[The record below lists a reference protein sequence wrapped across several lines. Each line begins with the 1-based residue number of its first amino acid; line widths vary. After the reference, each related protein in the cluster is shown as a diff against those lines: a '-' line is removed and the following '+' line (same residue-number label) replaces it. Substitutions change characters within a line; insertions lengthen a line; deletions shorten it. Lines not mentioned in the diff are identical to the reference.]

1 MKASLSEYSEK
12 LRHQEGKVK
21 VRVGGRGKEE
31 GWRRRGGG
39 GRGRV
44 GGGGGVQIVNW

>member
-21 VRVGGRGKEE
+21 VRVGGEE
-31 GWRRRGGG
+31 EGG
-39 GRGRV
+39 GREEEGSRALI
-44 GGGGGVQIVNW
+44 GGNMLILY